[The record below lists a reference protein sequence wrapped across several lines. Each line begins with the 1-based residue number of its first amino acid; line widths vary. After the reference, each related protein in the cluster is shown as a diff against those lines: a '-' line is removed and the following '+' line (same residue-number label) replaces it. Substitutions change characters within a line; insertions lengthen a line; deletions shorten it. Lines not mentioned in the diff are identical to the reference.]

1 MQHQKL
7 FIKAENHSGKKKK
20 EWVITGDSENPY
32 LKYRDTQEPICVSAA
47 QDAKQALQIFQ
58 HSLINQAIWKTVFL
72 ITFLIESSWQK

>member
-7 FIKAENHSGKKKK
+7 FIKAENHSGKKKKK

-47 QDAKQALQIFQ
+47 QPRMQNKLCKY
-58 HSLINQAIWKTVFL
+58 SNTP
-72 ITFLIESSWQK
+72 